1 MFASQCVINFF
12 VHSGTAQAALTMPI
26 MAPLGDLVG
35 ITRQTSVFAFQ
46 LAEYIN
52 PILPTS
58 GVTMGI
64 LGLARLRWDKWAR
77 WFLPLMVAWVVFGL
91 LALVPAVLWRWG
103 PF

>member
-1 MFASQCVINFF
+1 
-12 VHSGTAQAALTMPI
+12 

-52 PILPTS
+52 PVLPTS

-64 LGLARLRWDKWAR
+64 LGLPGLRR
-77 WFLPLMVAWVVFGL
+77 TIS
-91 LALVPAVLWRWG
+91 PAVEKSVTRREIGRGVSGILSE
-103 PF
+103 